1 VRVVTVPYAINDFC
15 RRMIRMLDAEKKE
28 LLTDLHLARSP
39 LNNVKDNKMASEI
52 VRLLNLTD
60 KYDAE
65 IQSEKLQVTCVHW
78 SLNANNLSNI
88 SQYCKQHSP
97 QFSQLYHAFLI
108 LSSLFIYLTNAQ
120 LDCSKEC

>member
-1 VRVVTVPYAINDFC
+1 VWVVTVPNDSVHVHRDVVNDCC

-39 LNNVKDNKMASEI
+39 LNNVKDNKIASEI

-65 IQSEKLQVTCVHW
+65 IQSEKLQVIRVHW
-78 SLNANNLSNI
+78 SLNASNI
-88 SQYCKQHSP
+88 IFHNIANHTVHSYCRP
-97 QFSQLYHAFLI
+97 
-108 LSSLFIYLTNAQ
+108 
-120 LDCSKEC
+120 CSE

>member
-1 VRVVTVPYAINDFC
+1 MTASYDSVCVHRDAVTDCC

-39 LNNVKDNKMASEI
+39 LNNVKDDKIASEI

-65 IQSEKLQVTCVHW
+65 IQSEKLQVIHVHW
-78 SLNANNLSNI
+78 SLNASNI
-88 SQYCKQHSP
+88 SNIS
-97 QFSQLYHAFLI
+97 
-108 LSSLFIYLTNAQ
+108 
-120 LDCSKEC
+120 